1 MLESTRT
8 ALLWISG
15 PDGREGSENQLN
27 VNFQAKITVEA
38 IKIKRR
44 WGVDK
49 RIIMTD
55 SLSNIVVQEEKTKG
69 NSKKMVIKDLMA
81 EEGSNLKLMW
91 VPALRMWASKEMK
104 RWTRQHKKKR

>member
-15 PDGREGSENQLN
+15 PDGRVGSENQLN
-27 VNFQAKITVEA
+27 VNFQAIKITVEA
-38 IKIKRR
+38 IKITRR

-49 RIIMTD
+49 HIIMTD
-55 SLSNIVVQEEKTKG
+55 SLSNIVVQEERTKG
-69 NSKKMVIKDLMA
+69 NSKKMVIKDLME

-91 VPALRMWASKEMK
+91 VPAHPRK
-104 RWTRQHKKKR
+104 